1 MTNPWVQSA
10 RLRTLPLAF
19 SSVLLGTSLANLY
32 TPIHWDLFVFVLLI
46 ATGLQILSNYAND
59 YGDFVKGTDQKA
71 LRSDRM
77 LSAEKIQPS
86 KMKRVLQF
94 LSLGML
100 GLGVFTLL
108 YTYRNYGLSNST
120 LWGLFFCG
128 ILAIAAAVFYTVGKK
143 AYGYSGLGDVSVIV
157 FFGLLPVVG
166 IGLLMGLEPTLS
178 NWMGGLGVGLLSA
191 AVLNIN
197 NYRDLISDKKSGKIT
212 VAVKLGPKHTLNYQ
226 RYLLILGYLGVFG
239 SFAFYLYQIL
249 NINGSSYYIEMFLLF
264 GVFSPSA
271 VFLSRYYS
279 EMRTLSPGDRDGLN
293 VQLKRVSL
301 TVFLLC
307 FVHFG
312 LSLYVTSM
320 FR

>member
-1 MTNPWVQSA
+1 MTNPWVLSA

-19 SSVLLGTSLANLY
+19 SSVLLGISIANFY
-32 TPIHWDLFVFVLLI
+32 TPVHWDLFVLVLLI

-71 LRSDRM
+71 SRSDRM
-77 LSAEKIQPS
+77 LSAQKIKPAE
-86 KMKRVLQF
+86 MKRVLQF
-94 LSLGML
+94 LSLGIL

-108 YTYRNYGLSNST
+108 YTYRNYGLSSAT

-128 ILAIAAAVFYTVGKK
+128 LVAIGAAVFYTVGKK

-166 IGLLMGLEPTLS
+166 ISLLMGLEPKSTT
-178 NWMGGLGVGLLSA
+178 WIGGLGVGLLSA

-197 NYRDLISDKKSGKIT
+197 NYRDLNSDKTTGKIT
-212 VAVKLGPKHTLNYQ
+212 VAVKLGPKHTLTYQ
-226 RYLLILGYLGVFG
+226 RFLLILGYLGVFG
-239 SFAFYLYQIL
+239 SFGFYLYQIL
-249 NINGSSYYIEMFLLF
+249 NLSGSSYYIEMFLLF

-279 EMRTLSPGDRDGLN
+279 EMRSLSPGDREGLN
-293 VQLKRVSL
+293 LQLKRVSL

-312 LSLYVTSM
+312 LSFYVTSM